1 MSPVL
6 VTLSSRSHFDFECS
20 IISFIGKKPD
30 GIDLNSKGM
39 TTAFEQTE
47 ENSTAFGRLYT
58 HLQHVNNMVDIN
70 PTISL
75 AGYYGLKL

>member
-1 MSPVL
+1 
-6 VTLSSRSHFDFECS
+6 
-20 IISFIGKKPD
+20 
-30 GIDLNSKGM
+30 M

>member
-1 MSPVL
+1 
-6 VTLSSRSHFDFECS
+6 
-20 IISFIGKKPD
+20 
-30 GIDLNSKGM
+30 M

-58 HLQHVNNMVDIN
+58 QLQHVNNMVDIN

-75 AGYYGLKL
+75 AGYCGLKL